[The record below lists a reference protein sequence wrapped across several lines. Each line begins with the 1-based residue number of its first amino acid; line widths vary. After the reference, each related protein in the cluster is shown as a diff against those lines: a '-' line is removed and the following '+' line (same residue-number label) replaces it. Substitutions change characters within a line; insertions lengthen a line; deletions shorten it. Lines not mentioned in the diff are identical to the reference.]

1 MRVSIAHCTNSS
13 PALTRIIETI
23 QLAEGRIEASR
34 QPRLLLRGAQGAPN
48 LRVVRPSP
56 SSDVS
61 PRGGADL
68 QRGTVR
74 QGAEACEPVRDLAR
88 ERHRWHAEPGY
99 GGGRLQRGG
108 LLGPRVRTSRR
119 QLHAALHC
127 ISLSPLAS
135 RCSLLFRYHEIVSV
149 ASFRTCKLG
158 SRPALGGCSEDSSDF
173 LTTMRAKP
181 TSDPRWMRFCHLVG
195 NDNVREYLRKSL
207 LPLIGPRPSRN

>member
-135 RCSLLFRYHEIVSV
+135 PVVPCFSGTTKSFPWPPFALVNLAPGQLWV
-149 ASFRTCKLG
+149 AVPRTARTS
-158 SRPALGGCSEDSSDF
+158 SRP
-173 LTTMRAKP
+173 
-181 TSDPRWMRFCHLVG
+181 
-195 NDNVREYLRKSL
+195 
-207 LPLIGPRPSRN
+207 

>member
-99 GGGRLQRGG
+99 GGGRLQPGG
-108 LLGPRVRTSRR
+108 LLGPRVRH
-119 QLHAALHC
+119 LHAALNC
-127 ISLSPLAS
+127 ISLSPLTTPDP
-135 RCSLLFRYHEIVSV
+135 CFFRYHEIVSV
-149 ASFRTCKLG
+149 DSFRACNLG